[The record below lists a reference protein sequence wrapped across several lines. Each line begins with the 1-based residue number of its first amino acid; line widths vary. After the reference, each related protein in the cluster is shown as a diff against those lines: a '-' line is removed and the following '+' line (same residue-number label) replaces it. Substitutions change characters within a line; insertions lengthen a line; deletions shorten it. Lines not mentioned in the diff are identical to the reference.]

1 MPSRRTTPRLDQE
14 IPVGP
19 DHLGG
24 SRENVTAVGRIMKGR
39 LRRALF
45 IASLGT
51 TAIAGLAA
59 GTVSA
64 ITHAARGNSVAVD
77 LLWTAGGF
85 LLVAFVVVAEG
96 AARRRFHR
104 RGA

>member
-1 MPSRRTTPRLDQE
+1 
-14 IPVGP
+14 
-19 DHLGG
+19 
-24 SRENVTAVGRIMKGR
+24 MKGR

-45 IASLGT
+45 AASLGA

-59 GTVSA
+59 GTVTA
-64 ITHAARGNSVAVD
+64 ITDPARGNTVAMD

-85 LLVAFVVVAEG
+85 LLAFGVVAEG
-96 AARRRFHR
+96 ALRRRSYR

>member
-1 MPSRRTTPRLDQE
+1 
-14 IPVGP
+14 
-19 DHLGG
+19 
-24 SRENVTAVGRIMKGR
+24 MKGR

-45 IASLGT
+45 IASLGA

-64 ITHAARGNSVAVD
+64 FMDADTGDSVAAD

-85 LLVAFVVVAEG
+85 LLVAFVVTVEG
-96 AARRRFHR
+96 AARRLLLRR

>member
-1 MPSRRTTPRLDQE
+1 
-14 IPVGP
+14 
-19 DHLGG
+19 
-24 SRENVTAVGRIMKGR
+24 MKGR

-45 IASLGT
+45 VASLGA

-59 GTVSA
+59 GTVTA
-64 ITHAARGNSVAVD
+64 ITDPARGSSVAAD

-96 AARRRFHR
+96 TIRRRFHR
-104 RGA
+104 GAKGGSCARW

>member
-1 MPSRRTTPRLDQE
+1 
-14 IPVGP
+14 
-19 DHLGG
+19 
-24 SRENVTAVGRIMKGR
+24 MKER

-45 IASLGT
+45 VASLGA

-64 ITHAARGNSVAVD
+64 ITDPARGNTVAMD

-85 LLVAFVVVAEG
+85 LLLAFGVAAKG
-96 AARRRFHR
+96 AVRRRSR
-104 RGA
+104 RSGA

>member
-1 MPSRRTTPRLDQE
+1 
-14 IPVGP
+14 
-19 DHLGG
+19 
-24 SRENVTAVGRIMKGR
+24 VGRTVKGR

-45 IASLGT
+45 VASLGA

-59 GTVSA
+59 GAVSA
-64 ITHAARGNSVAVD
+64 ITNAASGGSVASD

-96 AARRRFHR
+96 TIRRRFHR
-104 RGA
+104 RGV

>member
-1 MPSRRTTPRLDQE
+1 
-14 IPVGP
+14 
-19 DHLGG
+19 
-24 SRENVTAVGRIMKGR
+24 MKGR

-45 IASLGT
+45 IASLGG

-64 ITHAARGNSVAVD
+64 ITPAARGNSVAVD

-96 AARRRFHR
+96 AARHRSCR

>member
-1 MPSRRTTPRLDQE
+1 
-14 IPVGP
+14 
-19 DHLGG
+19 
-24 SRENVTAVGRIMKGR
+24 MKGR

-45 IASLGT
+45 IASLGA

-64 ITHAARGNSVAVD
+64 ITPAASGNSVAVD

-85 LLVAFVVVAEG
+85 LLVAFVVVAEE

>member
-1 MPSRRTTPRLDQE
+1 
-14 IPVGP
+14 
-19 DHLGG
+19 
-24 SRENVTAVGRIMKGR
+24 MKGR

-45 IASLGT
+45 VASLAA

-59 GTVSA
+59 GAVSA
-64 ITHAARGNSVAVD
+64 ITNAASGSSVAAD

-96 AARRRFHR
+96 TIRRRFHCGA
-104 RGA
+104 RGGSCARW

>member
-1 MPSRRTTPRLDQE
+1 
-14 IPVGP
+14 
-19 DHLGG
+19 
-24 SRENVTAVGRIMKGR
+24 MKER

-45 IASLGT
+45 VASLGA

-64 ITHAARGNSVAVD
+64 ITDPARGNTVAMD

-85 LLVAFVVVAEG
+85 LLLAFGVAAKGPFG
-96 AARRRFHR
+96 AAPAVAVPKRRSQCSGPQPFI
-104 RGA
+104 

>member
-24 SRENVTAVGRIMKGR
+24 SRENVTALGRIMKGR

-45 IASLGT
+45 IAALGA
-51 TAIAGLAA
+51 TAIVRGAAATPFGQISGRYAHGVTRISFLPSAGLSC
-59 GTVSA
+59 V
-64 ITHAARGNSVAVD
+64 
-77 LLWTAGGF
+77 
-85 LLVAFVVVAEG
+85 
-96 AARRRFHR
+96 
-104 RGA
+104 

>member
-1 MPSRRTTPRLDQE
+1 
-14 IPVGP
+14 
-19 DHLGG
+19 
-24 SRENVTAVGRIMKGR
+24 MKGR
-39 LRRALF
+39 LRRGLF
-45 IASLGT
+45 LASLAA

-64 ITHAARGNSVAVD
+64 ITPAARGNSIAAG

-85 LLVAFVVVAEG
+85 LLVAFGVVAEG
-96 AARRRFHR
+96 AARHRFHR

>member
-1 MPSRRTTPRLDQE
+1 MR
-14 IPVGP
+14 
-19 DHLGG
+19 
-24 SRENVTAVGRIMKGR
+24 GR

-45 IASLGT
+45 IASLGA

-64 ITHAARGNSVAVD
+64 FMDAETCGSVAAD

-85 LLVAFVVVAEG
+85 LLVAFLVTVEG
-96 AARRRFHR
+96 AAQHLLRRRR
-104 RGA
+104 A

>member
-1 MPSRRTTPRLDQE
+1 
-14 IPVGP
+14 
-19 DHLGG
+19 
-24 SRENVTAVGRIMKGR
+24 MKGR

-45 IASLGT
+45 VASLGA

-64 ITHAARGNSVAVD
+64 ITPAARGNSVAAD

-85 LLVAFVVVAEG
+85 LLVAFAVVAEG
-96 AARRRFHR
+96 AVRRRFCR
-104 RGA
+104 RGV